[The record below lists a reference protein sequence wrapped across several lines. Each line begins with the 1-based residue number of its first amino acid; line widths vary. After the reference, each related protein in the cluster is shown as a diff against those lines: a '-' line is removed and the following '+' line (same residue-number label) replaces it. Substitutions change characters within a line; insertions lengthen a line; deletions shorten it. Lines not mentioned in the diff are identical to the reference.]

1 MPVIYYTFVCNS
13 ISKKYHCK
21 GGAYVAIT
29 KADDKLTLFGLTRQ
43 EAAIYRALCRE
54 DVPLT
59 GYEIAK
65 LTGISRS
72 NVYAAVGALTD
83 KGAAYIMD
91 GSPARYSS
99 VSPKEFCGNYIRKLE
114 EFSEQLQK
122 ELPKSTHHTDGYITV
137 NGRSRI
143 METVRG
149 MLSSVKGRVYIS
161 ADSQFIGDIASD
173 LNELITHGIKV
184 VIITPET
191 AHLPDGAIIYNA
203 DCGAGQIRIIADGSC
218 VLTGE
223 ISPDST
229 PCSCLF
235 STKEN
240 LVNVLKESLKN
251 QIELIRLKNQH
262 DN

>member
-1 MPVIYYTFVCNS
+1 MS
-13 ISKKYHCK
+13 
-21 GGAYVAIT
+21 IT

-83 KGAAYIMD
+83 KGAAYIME

-99 VSPKEFCGNYIRKLE
+99 VSPKEFCGNYIRMLAG
-114 EFSEQLQK
+114 FSEELQK
-122 ELPKSTHHTDGYITV
+122 ELPKATRHTDGYITV
-137 NGRSRI
+137 KGRSRI
-143 METVRG
+143 METVHG
-149 MLSSVKGRVYIS
+149 MLSSVRGRVYIS
-161 ADSQFIGDIASD
+161 ADSQFIGDISSD
-173 LNELITHGIKV
+173 LNDLIGHSIKV
-184 VIITPET
+184 VIITPEIDN
-191 AHLPDGAIIYNA
+191 LPDSAIIYNA

-223 ISPDST
+223 ISPDET

-251 QIELIRLKNQH
+251 QIELIQLKNQH
-262 DN
+262 NN

>member
-1 MPVIYYTFVCNS
+1 MS
-13 ISKKYHCK
+13 ISN
-21 GGAYVAIT
+21 
-29 KADDKLTLFGLTRQ
+29 ADDKLTLFGLTRQ

-54 DVPLT
+54 DAPLT

-83 KGAAYIMD
+83 KGAAYVME

-114 EFSEQLQK
+114 GYSEELQK
-122 ELPKSTHHTDGYITV
+122 ELPAAVHSTVGYITV
-137 NGRSRI
+137 NGSQRI
-143 METVRG
+143 IDTVRG
-149 MLSSVKGRVYIS
+149 MLSSVRERVYIS
-161 ADSQFIGDIASD
+161 ADSGFISDIADD
-173 LNELITHGIKV
+173 LKGLLDRGMKV

-191 AHLPDGAIIYNA
+191 DAVPEGAIIYHA
-203 DCGAGQIRIIADGSC
+203 ECGEGQIRIIADGAS

-223 ISPDST
+223 ISRDGL

-240 LVNVLKESLKN
+240 LVSVLKESLKN
-251 QIELIRLKNQH
+251 QIELIRIREEKVIPQA
-262 DN
+262 